1 MVDVQP
7 YLQRIIERFS
17 NPSVQSSLK
26 GFTRALLF
34 KFTDTKEEWVIHA
47 VDGKTATLARE
58 TPANPDITITISSDV
73 LAGIMDHKINAMTAY
88 MQRKIQTKGPMED
101 LVKMQKL
108 LL

>member
-1 MVDVQP
+1 MVEVQP
-7 YLQRIIERFS
+7 YLQRIIERFN

-26 GFTRALLF
+26 GFTRTLLF
-34 KFTDTKEEWVIHA
+34 RFTDTQEEWVIRA
-47 VDGKTATLARE
+47 VDGKTASVSKE